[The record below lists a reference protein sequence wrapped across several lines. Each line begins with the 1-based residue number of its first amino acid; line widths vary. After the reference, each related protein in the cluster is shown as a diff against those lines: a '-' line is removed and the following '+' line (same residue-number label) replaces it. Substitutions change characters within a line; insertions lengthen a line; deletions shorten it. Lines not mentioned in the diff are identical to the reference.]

1 MMQSQQDYA
10 LRVLVE
16 AGAIPDQNLDIGE
29 TALAL
34 AALDEGPASI
44 NAYRDFLNGI
54 VRDIGSL
61 SYTGMPLEEQIGLLA
76 GVMVEHYGF
85 VGDQDNYN
93 DLANANLM
101 RVIDRRRGLPVT
113 LGVLYLHIG
122 RKLGW
127 NMVGLS
133 FPGHFLLRIEANGQR
148 AIIDPFDGCAVR
160 EVSDLRKLL
169 KSVQGAEAE
178 LMPEHYAPVSDRSVL
193 LRLQNNIKLR
203 RLQKGSLQAA
213 VQTLQT
219 MVLFAPL
226 EAMLWRE
233 LGLFQAKLGNLQH
246 AITSLETFMQLGV
259 PESLRH
265 QTAIILQKLKSTLQ

>member
-1 MMQSQQDYA
+1 MNQSQQDYA

-16 AGAIPDQNLDIGE
+16 AGAVEDRFLDIGE

-44 NAYRDFLNGI
+44 TAYRDFLNGI
-54 VRDIGSL
+54 VHDIYRL
-61 SYTGMPLEEQIGLLA
+61 SSPGMPLEEQVSLLS

-85 VGDQDNYN
+85 LGDSESYN

-127 NMVGLS
+127 NITGLN
-133 FPGHFLLRIEANGQR
+133 FPGHFLLRLESNGQR

-160 EVSDLRKLL
+160 TVSDLRKLL
-169 KSVQGAEAE
+169 KSVQGEEAE
-178 LMPEHYAPVSDRSVL
+178 LQPEHYAPVSDRSVL

-233 LGLFQAKLGNLQH
+233 LGLFQAKLGNLHH
-246 AITSLETFMQLGV
+246 AIASLETFMQLGV
-259 PESLRH
+259 PDTLKH
-265 QTAIILQKLKSTLQ
+265 QTALILQKLKSSLQ

>member
-1 MMQSQQDYA
+1 MQSQQDYA